1 VRQLR
6 NVIERTL
13 ALSEPS
19 SLAFDLPGSEEGL
32 PRRSPNMPEAD
43 LDRPFAEQKRDVIA
57 GFERAYLEG
66 LLARHGGN
74 FSRAAAAAGIDRMY
88 FKRLLK
94 KYR

>member
-1 VRQLR
+1 
-6 NVIERTL
+6 L

-19 SLAFDLPGSEEGL
+19 AVAFDLPGSETAA
-32 PRRSPNMPEAD
+32 PDPSSNAPHVDFN
-43 LDRPFAEQKRDVIA
+43 RPFAEQKRDVIA
-57 GFERAYLEG
+57 GFERVYLEG
-66 LLARHGGN
+66 LLARHDGN